1 MSSLRRALIIGLGA
15 AVSLL
20 ALGFVLFASVVT
32 RFPADNNPHADGI
45 VVLTGESMRIAEGA
59 RLLDEGRAQRML
71 ISGVFRRTGKKAL
84 LEISGLPEDK
94 FDCCV
99 DVGYAA
105 LDTAGNANE
114 TRAWSVS
121 HGYGSLIVV
130 TASYHMPRS
139 LAELALALPST
150 QLIPHPVIPNNFPP
164 TRWWLH
170 ASVTRT
176 LVSEYFKVLPAAA
189 HFTIA
194 RLLRSTQ
201 PTSVAE
207 VPAENPAAGIF

>member
-99 DVGYAA
+99 DIGYAA
-105 LDTAGNANE
+105 LDTAAE
-114 TRAWSVS
+114 RFSFTPAEVSVAPGTEIEFRLTSYDTS
-121 HGYGSLIVV
+121 HGFRILGQQIDIAIPKRGRGAATVRFAPPGPGTYVFECSRMCGAGHSFMRGTIRVKE
-130 TASYHMPRS
+130 TADRKAP
-139 LAELALALPST
+139 
-150 QLIPHPVIPNNFPP
+150 
-164 TRWWLH
+164 
-170 ASVTRT
+170 
-176 LVSEYFKVLPAAA
+176 
-189 HFTIA
+189 
-194 RLLRSTQ
+194 
-201 PTSVAE
+201 
-207 VPAENPAAGIF
+207 

>member
-1 MSSLRRALIIGLGA
+1 MSSLRRIIILGTAA

-32 RFPADNNPHADGI
+32 RLPAQNNPHADGI
-45 VVLTGESMRIAEGA
+45 VVLTGEGRRIAEGA

-84 LEISGLPEDK
+84 IEISGLPEDK

-114 TRAWSVS
+114 TRAWAAS
-121 HGYGSLIVV
+121 HGYDSLIVV

-139 LAELALALPST
+139 LAELSLALPST
-150 QLIPHPVIPNNFPP
+150 QLIPHPVVPNNFPP
-164 TRWWLH
+164 SRWWLN

-176 LVSEYFKVLPAAA
+176 LISEYFKFLPTAA
-189 HFTIA
+189 HLTVA

-201 PTSVAE
+201 QSSVAE
-207 VPAENPAAGIF
+207 VPAGHSAAGIF

>member
-1 MSSLRRALIIGLGA
+1 MSSLRRAIVLGA
-15 AVSLL
+15 GATLSLL

-32 RFPADNNPHADGI
+32 RLPAENNPHADGI
-45 VVLTGESMRIAEGA
+45 VVLTGEGRRIAEGA

-114 TRAWSVS
+114 TRAWAASR
-121 HGYGSLIVV
+121 GYESLIVV

-139 LAELALALPST
+139 LAELSLAMPDT
-150 QLIPHPVIPNNFPP
+150 QLIPHPVVPSNFPP

-176 LVSEYFKVLPAAA
+176 LISEYFKFLPTVA
-189 HFTIA
+189 HLTVA

-201 PTSVAE
+201 SGSVAQ
-207 VPAENPAAGIF
+207 AAAGQSAGIF